1 MVSIELNGNL
11 LSDEFYKFD
20 NKNNIVELNENDFT
34 KIINNETKIK
44 IQFPYGINGIMSDIH
59 EYSIDEF
66 NVGKLIEIIIEF
78 YSSQS
83 LEEEKEKIYT
93 ESMELGESLGNLY
106 IRKDIL
112 TYTNQCFVEELEY
125 ENGVYILRTGS

>member
-1 MVSIELNGNL
+1 
-11 LSDEFYKFD
+11 
-20 NKNNIVELNENDFT
+20 
-34 KIINNETKIK
+34 
-44 IQFPYGINGIMSDIH
+44 MSDIH

-66 NVGKLIEIIIEF
+66 NVGKLVEIIKDF
-78 YSSQS
+78 YNSQL
-83 LEEEKEKIYT
+83 LEEKKTKIYT

-106 IRKDIL
+106 LRKDIL

>member
-1 MVSIELNGNL
+1 MLIELNGNL

-20 NKNNIVELNENDFT
+20 NKNNIVELNENDFK
-34 KIINNETKIK
+34 KIINNETTIK

-59 EYSIDEF
+59 EYSIDAF
-66 NVGKLIEIIIEF
+66 SVGKLVNIIIEF
-78 YSSQS
+78 YNTQL
-83 LEEEKEKIYT
+83 LEDEKQKIYT